1 MQANLS
7 TLLCRLLDNCI
18 VGKERRIVEPP
29 CQCPFSAV
37 TADGWRTAVGQR
49 HFGDALPKSRT
60 DPFSTGYE
68 GQLASTAAVPRSMY
82 QQRRIRWCPYPCG
95 MTTRTTRTKRN
106 DNRKEQKQ
114 TISCWFGSATVA
126 PVCASCK
133 FNLVSVCKIK
143 IKASKEQLNHFLS
156 SNHMSTILL
165 F

>member
-1 MQANLS
+1 MPRRMTASGRARTFPLRKPWSNADKIFVQLESPRHDNQRSSRPRPLAATSPVRKVNDNARTVNQA
-7 TLLCRLLDNCI
+7 
-18 VGKERRIVEPP
+18 
-29 CQCPFSAV
+29 F
-37 TADGWRTAVGQR
+37 
-49 HFGDALPKSRT
+49 
-60 DPFSTGYE
+60 
-68 GQLASTAAVPRSMY
+68 PRSMY